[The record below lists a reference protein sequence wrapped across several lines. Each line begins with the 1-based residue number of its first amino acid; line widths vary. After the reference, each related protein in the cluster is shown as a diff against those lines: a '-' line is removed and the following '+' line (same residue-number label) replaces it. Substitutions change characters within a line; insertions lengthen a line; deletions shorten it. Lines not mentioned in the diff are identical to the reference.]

1 MSAYVQP
8 FTVRQKSRSADVLK
22 NIPFFSCMNKNEL
35 AEIEKLL
42 VPKRICKNQVVLLEE
57 DTPNYMYVVYSGKVR
72 AVHQSEDGKE
82 RILAIHKRGD
92 FFGEMGLL
100 DGKTA
105 PASVIAMEDAEIG
118 LLAKQDFEKFMLKNN
133 NVLLNII
140 TMLCGRFRESLLM
153 LKAMSF
159 ANAEQ
164 RLREVLNSMAK
175 LYGIK
180 EQRGVMISLK
190 LTHKQ
195 IADYASVSRETA
207 TRLLGKFTSD
217 GEIEILT
224 NKNILVKTNFFNKLQ
239 CL

>member
-8 FTVRQKSRSADVLK
+8 FNVRPKARSGDVLK

-42 VPKRICKNQVVLLEE
+42 VSKRICKNQVVLFEE
-57 DTPNYMYVVYSGKVR
+57 DTPNFMYVVYSGKVR

-105 PASVIAMEDAEIG
+105 PASVIAMEDTVIG
-118 LLAKQDFEKFMLKNN
+118 LLAKQDFEKLMLKNN

-140 TMLCGRFRESLLM
+140 TMLCARFRESLLM

-164 RLREVLNSMAK
+164 RLREVLNSMAR

-207 TRLLGKFTSD
+207 TRLLGKLTSE

>member
-8 FTVRQKSRSADVLK
+8 FTVRQKSRSAEVLK

-42 VPKRICKNQVVLLEE
+42 VPKRINKNQVVLFEE

-100 DGKTA
+100 DGKTS
-105 PASVIAMEDAEIG
+105 PASVIAMEDTEIG

-140 TMLCGRFRESLLM
+140 TMLCARFRESLLM

-164 RLREVLNSMAK
+164 RLREVLNSMAR

-180 EQRGVMISLK
+180 DQRGVMISLK

-207 TRLLGKFTSD
+207 TRLLGKLTND

-224 NKNILVKTNFFNKLQ
+224 NKNILVKANFFNKLQ